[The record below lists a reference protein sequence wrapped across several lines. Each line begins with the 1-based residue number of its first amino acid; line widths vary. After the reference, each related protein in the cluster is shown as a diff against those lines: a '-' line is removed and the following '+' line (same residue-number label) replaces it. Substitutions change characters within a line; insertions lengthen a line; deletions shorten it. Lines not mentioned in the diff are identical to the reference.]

1 MENNLQQI
9 NSNNEI
15 IHAALS
21 VIDIEMD
28 AIQLLK
34 TNIVTTIVPVIEAL
48 NNCTGKIVITGIGK
62 SAIIGMKMVSTF
74 NSLSISSQ
82 YMHAVDALHG
92 DLGLINPNDIIIIIS
107 KSGESPE
114 IKQIILSIQ
123 KMGNIMIAIVSNLNS
138 YLKNMS
144 HFYIHASIE
153 KEACIFNIAP
163 TTSTTVQLVIGD
175 VLAVCL
181 MKLKNVQIENF
192 YTLHPGGNIGKN
204 LLLTVGQIISTIH
217 KPMVYLD
224 TPIQEIIHTISSN
237 RLGATA
243 VLNVENE
250 IVGIITDG
258 DIRRMLE
265 NNQVITNFKAMD
277 IYNKNAKIIP
287 IDMLASEALQI
298 LKTADINQL
307 IVCKNKQYMG
317 LVHIHDIINEGIQ

>member
-1 MENNLQQI
+1 MENNLQHI
-9 NSNNEI
+9 TSNNEI
-15 IHAALS
+15 IQHALS
-21 VIDIEMD
+21 IIDIEVD
-28 AIQLLK
+28 SILQLK
-34 TNIVTTIVPVIEAL
+34 KNIITTIAPVVEVL
-48 NNCTGKIVITGIGK
+48 HKCTGKIVITGIGK

-74 NSLSISSQ
+74 NSLSITSQ

-92 DLGLINPNDIIIIIS
+92 DLGLIKPNDIIIIIS

-114 IKQIILSIQ
+114 IKQIIQSIQ
-123 KMGNIMIAIVSNLNS
+123 KMGNIMIAIVSNIHS
-138 YLKNMS
+138 YLKNKA
-144 HFYIHASIE
+144 HYYINASIT

-175 VLAVCL
+175 VLAICL
-181 MKLKNVQIENF
+181 MKLKNIKVENF
-192 YTLHPGGNIGKN
+192 YSLHPGGNIGKN

-217 KPMVYLD
+217 KPIVYVD
-224 TPIQEIIHTISSN
+224 TPIQDIIHTISSN

-243 VLNVENE
+243 VLNVKNE

-265 NNQVITNFKAMD
+265 NNHTITHLKAMD

-307 IVCKNKQYMG
+307 IVCKDNQYMG
-317 LVHIHDIINEGIQ
+317 VVHIHDIINEGIQ